1 MQLPVFRTILASCF
15 ASLLV
20 LPGGDAQ
27 AMATIFAKQDGA
39 NVVFSGSGS
48 LDLTELNY
56 LQTVPLW
63 YNYFSTRP
71 SDAEFQVGPV
81 PGSTVDLYSCAFGA
95 CIVGPASFGTISE
108 RYNFPDLGSGDAFGY
123 WDFDGYRGIAVP
135 LDYVSGAELAGSSTY
150 LNRTLAG
157 MGIKLGTSVYSW
169 GSGDTASS
177 IVFTTEAPAPLPLF
191 GAASALVWSRR
202 LRRRFSQ
209 G

>member
-95 CIVGPASFGTISE
+95 CIVGPASF
-108 RYNFPDLGSGDAFGY
+108 DAFGY

-135 LDYVSGAELAGSSTY
+135 LDYVSGTELAGSSTY

>member
-48 LDLTELNY
+48 LNLTELNY
-56 LQTVPLW
+56 LQTVPIW

-95 CIVGPASFGTISE
+95 CIVGPASFGTISD
-108 RYNFPDLGSGDAFGY
+108 RYSFPDLGSGDAFGY

-135 LDYVSGAELAGSSTY
+135 FDYVSGTELAGSSTY